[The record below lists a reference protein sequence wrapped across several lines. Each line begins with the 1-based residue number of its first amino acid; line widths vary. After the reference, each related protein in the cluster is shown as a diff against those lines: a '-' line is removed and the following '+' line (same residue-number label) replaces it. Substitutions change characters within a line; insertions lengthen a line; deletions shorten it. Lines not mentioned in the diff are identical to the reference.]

1 MWLYVAVPDLMGL
14 HANCC
19 QGSHHIC
26 CFNNHNL
33 WIAIDC
39 ELDKFLR
46 HVLVYWYIR
55 HYSVSVM
62 LTGFNFSLFFLKICS
77 LVVCRLSTHVTY
89 SGLSFNMSTLYGN
102 PFLNYFLLSAVELPA
117 YTVSWL
123 SACRLSRRL
132 SFISFSLLGAL
143 ALFLIQVTLHSEWDH
158 YNLVLPRCTFLT
170 LFVNIIINSSK
181 Q

>member
-19 QGSHHIC
+19 QGSHRIC

-46 HVLVYWYIR
+46 HWRFGLLIHSTLQR
-55 HYSVSVM
+55 LSDANRISF
-62 LTGFNFSLFFLKICS
+62 LSFFKICS

-143 ALFLIQVTLHSEWDH
+143 TLFLIQVTLHSEWDH
-158 YNLVLPRCTFLT
+158 YNLVLPHCTFLT